1 MNLAFSEWL
10 DYGVR
15 LLVALFCGGLIGY
28 EREAREKP
36 AGLRT
41 HMLVCLGAAT
51 FGIVAMRVASR
62 PGLGIAMDPM
72 RILAAV
78 IIGMG
83 FIGGGAILHAK
94 GTVYGLTSAAALWLV
109 SAVGIAV
116 GLGEIS
122 IALLVTFLALVV
134 LTVIRA
140 LERSKRPPSDN

>member
-1 MNLAFSEWL
+1 MNLTFSEWL
-10 DYGVR
+10 DYGIR

-28 EREAREKP
+28 ERETHEKP

-94 GTVYGLTSAAALWLV
+94 GTVHGLTSAAALWLV
-109 SAVGIAV
+109 AAVGIAV

-122 IALLVTFLALVV
+122 IALLVPFLSLVV
-134 LTVIRA
+134 LTALRA
-140 LERSKRPPSDN
+140 AERSKRPPSDS

>member
-1 MNLAFSEWL
+1 MNLTFSEWL
-10 DYGVR
+10 DYGIR

-28 EREAREKP
+28 ERESREKP

-94 GTVYGLTSAAALWLV
+94 GTVHGLTSAAALWLV
-109 SAVGIAV
+109 AAVGIAV

-122 IALLVTFLALVV
+122 IALLVTFLSLVV
-134 LTVIRA
+134 LTALRA
-140 LERSKRPPSDN
+140 AERSKRPPSDS

>member
-1 MNLAFSEWL
+1 MNLTFTEWL
-10 DYGVR
+10 DYGIR

-28 EREAREKP
+28 ERETREKP

-41 HMLVCLGAAT
+41 HMLVALGAAT

-62 PGLGIAMDPM
+62 PGIGIAMDPM

-94 GTVYGLTSAAALWLV
+94 GTVHGLTSAAALWLV
-109 SAVGIAV
+109 AAVGIAV

-122 IALLVTFLALVV
+122 IALLVTLLALIV
-134 LTVIRA
+134 LQIA
-140 LERSKRPPSDN
+140 Q